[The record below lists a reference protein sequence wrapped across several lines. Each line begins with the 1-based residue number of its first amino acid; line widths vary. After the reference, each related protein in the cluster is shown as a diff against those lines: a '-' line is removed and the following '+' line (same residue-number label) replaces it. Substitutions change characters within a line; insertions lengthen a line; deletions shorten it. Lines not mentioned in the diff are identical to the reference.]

1 MRHTGTMTEYKSI
14 KIPVPLADVIDG
26 LIKGGEYSSRAEYV
40 KELIRRDLRIRGLM
54 GLQEVV

>member
-1 MRHTGTMTEYKSI
+1 MTEYATV

-26 LIKGGEYSSRAEYV
+26 LVKGGEYSSRAEFV
-40 KELIRRDLRIRGLM
+40 KEAIRKEFRARGLL